1 MELPLQISFRHMDR
15 SEYIEEV
22 IRHKAAKLETFAER
36 IMACRV
42 VVEEASRR
50 HRTGNLHD
58 IRINITV
65 PGEEIA
71 VTRLPSEH
79 VQNEDIRVALRDA
92 FDTARRQL
100 QDYVRRQ
107 RGAIKTHVARP
118 ARQRSLE
125 KSTAGS
131 R

>member
-22 IRHKAAKLETFAER
+22 IRHKAAKLETFADR

-107 RGAIKTHVARP
+107 RGAVKSHVTRAPRLRSSPRSP
-118 ARQRSLE
+118 AGTR
-125 KSTAGS
+125 
-131 R
+131 

>member
-1 MELPLQISFRHMDR
+1 MELPLQISFRHMGH
-15 SEYIEEV
+15 SEFIEAA
-22 IRHKAAKLETFAER
+22 IREKAAKLETFADR

-42 VVEEASRR
+42 VVEQACRR

-58 IRINITV
+58 IRITITV

-79 VQNEDIRVALRDA
+79 AQNEDIRVALRDA

-100 QDYVRRQ
+100 QDYARRQ
-107 RGAIKTHVARP
+107 RGAVKAHVARP
-118 ARQRSLE
+118 PRLRSPQ
-125 KSTAGS
+125 GS
-131 R
+131 PAEMP